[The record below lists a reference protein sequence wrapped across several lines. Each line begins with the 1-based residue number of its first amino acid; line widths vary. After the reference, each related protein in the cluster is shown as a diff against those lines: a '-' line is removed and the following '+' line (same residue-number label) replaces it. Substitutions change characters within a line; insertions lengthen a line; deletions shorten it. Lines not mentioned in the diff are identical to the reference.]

1 MSETDDAKSS
11 ITDRVKILAAEV
23 CRDEMAR
30 CIKGSEHSNRLDNI
44 DKEVEKM
51 ASEIKD
57 GFQKIADKFDAQ
69 HEKKDNNI
77 FAIIQILLT
86 AALAAFMAYKG

>member
-1 MSETDDAKSS
+1 MSETDEGKSS

-30 CIKGSEHSNRLDNI
+30 CIKGSEHGNRLDNL
-44 DKEVEKM
+44 DKEVDKLT
-51 ASEIKD
+51 SDIKD

-69 HEKKDNNI
+69 HDKKDNNI

-86 AALAAFMAYKG
+86 ALLAAFMAYKG